1 MPNRLIDSQISQN
14 VSTAGAVSI
23 PASATPALFG
33 TLGLNTA
40 AAGPNLS
47 VHFTATV
54 TLSAVV
60 AVLVPVTITIFR
72 VVGGVST
79 LVYSATESMP
89 SRNVASD
96 DRRHYRNGH
105 RFVDDEPWIR
115 RLPGLRQHSWR
126 TGGHSDPGRA
136 RKLRSRGLLRLIQR
150 RLNELGSPELMFR

>member
-40 AAGPNLS
+40 AAGAESFRSLHGNRYAERCRCRPCSCNHHNLPGRWRGIHS
-47 VHFTATV
+47 R
-54 TLSAVV
+54 L
-60 AVLVPVTITIFR
+60 FR
-72 VVGGVST
+72 YRVDAG
-79 LVYSATESMP
+79 
-89 SRNVASD
+89 RNVASD